1 MQLEINHLK
10 KSFGKKIA
18 VDVDTYSVGDG
29 EIIGLVGN
37 NGAGKT
43 TLFRLIMDLLKPD
56 DGFASINGI
65 VTSQSEEWKNV
76 ACGFIDEGFL
86 IDFLTPDEYFDFIC
100 KVHAINKDEFEQRI
114 SKFDHIM
121 NGEITGTNKLIRNL
135 SAGNK
140 QKVGI
145 IGAMLS
151 YPQLLI
157 LDEPFNFLDPSSQL
171 AMKKVLEDFSKERGA
186 TVIVSSHN
194 LTHTFDLC
202 TRITLL
208 ENGKILK
215 DGKKEDESVYEDIEQ
230 YFIHKA

>member
-1 MQLEINHLK
+1 MQLEISQLK
-10 KSFGKKIA
+10 KSFGEKVA
-18 VDVDTYSVGDG
+18 VDVQSYNVGDG

-43 TLFRLIMDLLKPD
+43 TLFRLILDLLKPD
-56 DGFASINGI
+56 NGHASINGVI
-65 VTSQSEEWKNV
+65 TSQSEEWKAV
-76 ACGFIDEGFL
+76 TGGFIDEGFL

-100 KVHAINKDEFEQRI
+100 KIHAINRDEYEQRI
-114 SKFDHIM
+114 KKYEHIM
-121 NGEITGTNKLIRNL
+121 NGEIVGVDKLIRNL

-145 IGAMLS
+145 IGAMLHN
-151 YPQLLI
+151 PQLLI

-171 AMKKVLEDFSKERGA
+171 AMRKVLEEFSKELGA

-208 ENGKILK
+208 EEGKIIK
-215 DGKKEDESVYEDIEQ
+215 DGRKGDESVFEDIEQ

>member
-1 MQLEINHLK
+1 MQLEISQLK
-10 KSFGKKIA
+10 KSFGEKVA
-18 VDVDTYSVGDG
+18 VDVQSYNVGDG

-43 TLFRLIMDLLKPD
+43 TLFRLILDLLKPD
-56 DGFASINGI
+56 TGHAAINGVI
-65 VTSQSEEWKNV
+65 TSQSEEWKAV
-76 ACGFIDEGFL
+76 TGGFIDEGFL

-100 KVHAINKDEFEQRI
+100 KIHAINRGEYEQRI
-114 SKFDHIM
+114 KKYEHIM
-121 NGEITGTNKLIRNL
+121 NGEIVGVDKLIRNL

-145 IGAMLS
+145 IGAMLHN
-151 YPQLLI
+151 PQLLI

-171 AMKKVLEDFSKERGA
+171 AMKKVLEEFSKELGA

-208 ENGKILK
+208 EEGKIIK
-215 DGKKEDESVYEDIEQ
+215 DGMKGDESVFEDIEQ

>member
-1 MQLEINHLK
+1 MQLEISQLK
-10 KSFGKKIA
+10 KSFGEKVA
-18 VDVDTYSVGDG
+18 VDVQSYNVGDG

-43 TLFRLIMDLLKPD
+43 TLFRLVLDLLKPD
-56 DGFASINGI
+56 TGHAAINGVI
-65 VTSQSEEWKNV
+65 TSQSEEWKEV
-76 ACGFIDEGFL
+76 TGGFIDEGFL

-100 KVHAINKDEFEQRI
+100 KIHAINRDEYEQRI
-114 SKFDHIM
+114 KKYEHIM
-121 NGEITGTNKLIRNL
+121 NGEIVGVDKLIRNL

-145 IGAMLS
+145 IGAMLHN
-151 YPQLLI
+151 PQLLI

-171 AMKKVLEDFSKERGA
+171 AMKKVLEEFSKELGA

-194 LTHTFDLC
+194 LTHTFDIC

-208 ENGKILK
+208 EEGKIIK
-215 DGKKEDESVYEDIEQ
+215 DGRKGDEAVFEDIEQ